1 MISAIVLAAGM
12 SRRMGADNKLLLP
25 LDGKPILLHTLDRL
39 QAAQPDEIVL
49 VTGFESQKVEAITA
63 ERSVRIVHNPSYET
77 GMTSSIQVGLH
88 ALAPTVQAWMICLS
102 DQPFL
107 PSFVYSQLMDAFREK
122 GTLRSIVAPLY
133 NGKRGNPILFGS
145 SYREAILK
153 HDQPNGC
160 KEIVKANSHQL
171 IGLPF
176 DSSVLSQDIDTPNDY
191 RLFQDGSKS

>member
-39 QAAQPDEIVL
+39 QAAQPDEIIL
-49 VTGFESQKVEAITA
+49 VTGFEAQKVEAITT
-63 ERSVRIVHNPSYET
+63 ERNIHIVHNPSYET
-77 GMTSSIQVGLH
+77 GMTSSIQVGLR
-88 ALAPTVQAWMICLS
+88 ALAPTVQTWMICLS

-107 PSFVYSQLMDAFREK
+107 PTSVYRQLMDAFREK